1 MKRTDLLL
9 IGGGASGLC
18 AAVAAKRARPGASV
32 LLLEQLGYIKLKQE
46 YELFK
51 LQWMIDHGYT
61 LRSLM
66 DELDRYSAEEMS
78 EFLDG
83 NVIDLD
89 LNPSNI
95 FSEWESERG
104 FNGNIYP
111 CFEEWLEN
119 DRECERE

>member
-1 MKRTDLLL
+1 MSK
-9 IGGGASGLC
+9 
-18 AAVAAKRARPGASV
+18 
-32 LLLEQLGYIKLKQE
+32 QLDALKHEAMGYIKLKQE

-66 DELDRYSAEEMS
+66 DWLDRYLAEEMS

-83 NVIDLD
+83 NDIDLD
-89 LNPSNI
+89 LNPSSI
-95 FSEWESERG
+95 FSRWESESG

>member
-1 MKRTDLLL
+1 M
-9 IGGGASGLC
+9 S
-18 AAVAAKRARPGASV
+18 
-32 LLLEQLGYIKLKQE
+32 EQLDALKHEAMGYIKLKQE

-66 DELDRYSAEEMS
+66 DWLDRYSAEEMS

-89 LNPSNI
+89 LNPGSI
-95 FSEWESERG
+95 FSRWESESG